1 MCLNVDA
8 DETETGTDE
17 TGDEKPNSGSES
29 GDQENAPAST
39 TADITVDDL
48 PEAASSS
55 EDAAQEVA
63 TAAVSTA
70 PEAHDKE
77 TDSRVHEPSLLNI
90 QKADERPAEQDA
102 ENAVDA
108 TTE

>member
-17 TGDEKPNSGSES
+17 TGDEKLNSGSES

-39 TADITVDDL
+39 TADITMDDL

-70 PEAHDKE
+70 PEAHDK
-77 TDSRVHEPSLLNI
+77 DSRVHEPSLLNI

-102 ENAVDA
+102 EDAVDA